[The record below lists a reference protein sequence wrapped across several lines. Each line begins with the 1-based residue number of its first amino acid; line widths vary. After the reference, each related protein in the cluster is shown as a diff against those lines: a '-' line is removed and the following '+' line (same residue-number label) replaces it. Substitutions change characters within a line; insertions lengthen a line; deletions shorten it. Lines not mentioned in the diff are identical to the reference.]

1 MYMTDGDHPIA
12 DEMFLNFW
20 WTEDKLA
27 GDDLLA
33 ASATKAKELG
43 IDPYSLYAGIDVQA
57 DGYDTPV
64 KWKPVRRQGW
74 QDAYLSRPVLP
85 ELGILV
91 RRQSDHIPQK
101 RESSMG

>member
-1 MYMTDGDHPIA
+1 
-12 DEMFLNFW
+12 MFLNFR

-33 ASATKAKELG
+33 ASSNQSQRTRHR
-43 IDPYSLYAGIDVQA
+43 PVFSYAGIDVQA

-64 KWKPVRRQGW
+64 KWNLFAGKDGKTHTSLGL
-74 QDAYLSRPVLP
+74 YCP

-91 RRQSDHIPQK
+91 RRQSDHIPQN
-101 RESSMG
+101 ESRLWVNVGMRVIHR